1 VADRDV
7 HDLLRSRPDASGR
20 ETPDCLDDATLAA
33 LAEGALD
40 ATARAKALPHLA
52 GCPRCRG
59 VVASVSRALADRS
72 VATEIARLERTQR
85 RYWIALPIAAA
96 AALVLALGVPRWLE
110 QGPTHRG
117 PPGAD
122 QAAPRPLAP
131 IGTVAAATTLRWAS
145 VAGADRYRVV
155 LFDAAGRVVYENQLA
170 DTVAN
175 LPDSITLA
183 PGPPYLWKV
192 EARMGWDRWSASE
205 LVRFSIGATGP
216 R

>member
-1 VADRDV
+1 MADR
-7 HDLLRSRPDASGR
+7 HYDLLRSRPDASGR
-20 ETPDCLDDATLAA
+20 ETPECLDEGTLAA

-40 ATARAKALPHLA
+40 PAARAAVLPHLA
-52 GCPRCRG
+52 SCPRCRG
-59 VVASVSRALADRS
+59 VVASVAGALADPG
-72 VATEIARLERTQR
+72 VAREVASLEGGRR

-96 AALVLALGVPRWLE
+96 AALVVALGVPRWLE
-110 QGPTHRG
+110 QGPAHRG
-117 PPGAD
+117 PPGSD

-131 IGTVAAATTLRWAS
+131 IGMVAAATTLRWAP

-155 LFDAAGRVVYENQLA
+155 LFDAAGHVVYETQVA

-175 LPDSITLA
+175 LPDSVTLA

-192 EARMGWDRWSASE
+192 EARIGWDRWSASE
-205 LVRFSIGATGP
+205 LVRFSIGAAEH